1 MKTII
6 KNNVIVVILY
16 KGIPELDWILPCLV
30 KASEYY
36 KIFLIFDS
44 EKAYKNVTKNS
55 FFYKYIKK
63 YKFK

>member
-55 FFYKYIKK
+55 FF
-63 YKFK
+63 